1 MRGERGG
8 EWLRMASLARRAER
22 AMEEII
28 FRISMNIVIGGCF
41 GRAAVATALGVRTF
55 ANRRRFITLRM
66 GWVERIVTPEP
77 LLLGGVTS
85 WILLR
90 EIDWEDAS
98 RAEVVAAVVGAA
110 LVLGALAL
118 VLWAWLS
125 WRGLFFGHGLVSGQ
139 QLVTTGAYGFVRH
152 PAYACA
158 VLMWVG
164 LGLGSLNAMALLLAV
179 AYVIPAYVLYLRSEE
194 EMMVEAFGEEYTRY
208 REAVP
213 MIVPRLR
220 ARRAVQPDAEA
231 SPRR

>member
-1 MRGERGG
+1 MRGERDG
-8 EWLRMASLARRAER
+8 EWLRRASLADAPAG

-28 FRISMNIVIGGCF
+28 VRISMNIVIGGCF

-90 EIDWEDAS
+90 EIDWEGAS
-98 RAEVVAAVVGAA
+98 RAEVVAAVVGSA
-110 LVLGALAL
+110 LVLAGLAL

-164 LGLGSLNAMALLLAV
+164 LGLGSLNAIALLSAV
-179 AYVIPAYVLYLRSEE
+179 VYVIPAYVWYLRSEE

-220 ARRAVQPDAEA
+220 ARRAVRPGAEG
-231 SPRR
+231 SPRH

>member
-1 MRGERGG
+1 
-8 EWLRMASLARRAER
+8 
-22 AMEEII
+22 MEEII

-77 LLLGGVTS
+77 LLLGGVT

-90 EIDWEDAS
+90 EIDWEDAG
-98 RAEVVAAVVGAA
+98 RAEVAAAVVGAA
-110 LVLGALAL
+110 LVLGGLAL

-164 LGLGSLNAMALLLAV
+164 LGFGSLNAIALLLAV
-179 AYVIPAYVLYLRSEE
+179 VYVIPAYVLYVRSEE
-194 EMMVEAFGEEYTRY
+194 EMMVEAFEEEYTRY
-208 REAVP
+208 RKAVP

-220 ARRAVQPDAEA
+220 ARRAVQPDAEG